1 MSDMHFDLTVF
12 EDYRSGNSDAQ
23 RLINEVI
30 DGAVSA
36 SVSAVNILQLWKD
49 PSMDRQT
56 EIMYASMLSFIEP
69 VPLSVEAAKWAGR
82 WIGALNAE
90 ETDDVVRLALVAATA
105 KERNE
110 PLCTRFPNRFEGFG
124 IEIIA
129 Y

>member
-12 EDYRSGNSDAQ
+12 EDYRSGNSDA
-23 RLINEVI
+23 RKLVDEVI
-30 DGAVSA
+30 DGAFSA
-36 SVSAVNILQLWKD
+36 SVSVVTILQLWKD
-49 PSMDRQT
+49 PFMNRQT

-82 WIGALNAE
+82 WMASLSAE
-90 ETDDVVRLALVAATA
+90 ETNDTVRLALVAATA

-110 PLCTRFPNRFEGFG
+110 PLCTRFPDRFEEFH
-124 IEIIA
+124 IEVIG

>member
-1 MSDMHFDLTVF
+1 MHFDLTVF

-56 EIMYASMLSFIEP
+56 EIMYASMSNLEHRRVHSIY
-69 VPLSVEAAKWAGR
+69 AGHK
-82 WIGALNAE
+82 NSE
-90 ETDDVVRLALVAATA
+90 
-105 KERNE
+105 
-110 PLCTRFPNRFEGFG
+110 
-124 IEIIA
+124 
-129 Y
+129 